1 MYCAAT
7 GQGSVVRQTQVP
19 VWFTVQM
26 VFLKSFYLLDQSMSH
41 LDPSTHS
48 ILSPGSYAYA
58 HLNTYYLVANG
69 DGLRT
74 TVIPMKDKVAN
85 YTW

>member
-1 MYCAAT
+1 
-7 GQGSVVRQTQVP
+7 
-19 VWFTVQM
+19 M
-26 VFLKSFYLLDQSMSH
+26 VFLKSFYLLHQSMSH

-74 TVIPMKDKVAN
+74 VPR
-85 YTW
+85 